1 MADRNTIRRV
11 VRELAFTKRADVEA
25 LQERLTAAKIDV
37 YERTLRDL
45 AQLLKLTATPDVSGQ
60 VKLALSI
67 ESGNHAR
74 SIIKTFNND
83 LAQYAFKFG
92 RQLEE
97 DELRQTLRAWVD
109 NRNKSRAPIIA
120 VTETYGPYADALM
133 AGFLEAGLD
142 AEFDFGGHPEAGDEP
157 AECIVCLALE
167 ETNPHPLREVIRI
180 GSPHPNCRQNWH
192 VRNLQMLLLQ
202 LASTD
207 VQLGAKPAGIVGRP
221 SLIHRAGGR
230 APAARAIRSGRIP
243 R

>member
-1 MADRNTIRRV
+1 VADRNTIRRV
-11 VRELAFTKRADVEA
+11 VRELALKRRDVEGIRD
-25 LQERLTAAKIDV
+25 RLTAAKIDV

-45 AQLLKLTATPDVSGQ
+45 AAQLKLKTPPVVSGQ
-60 VKLALSI
+60 VKLALGI

-74 SIIKTFNND
+74 SIVKTFNKD
-83 LAQYAFKFG
+83 LANYAFKFG

-109 NRNKSRAPIIA
+109 NRNTSRAPIIA

-133 AGFLEAGLD
+133 AGFLEAGLGD
-142 AEFDFGGHPEAGDEP
+142 AEFDFGGHPEEGDEP

-167 ETNPHPLREVIRI
+167 DTNPHPLREVIRI

-192 VRNLQMLLLQ
+192 VRQLQHLILQ
-202 LASTD
+202 LQSTD

-230 APAARAIRSGRIP
+230 APAARAIRSRRIP